1 MIAII
6 ALPLSVLFCFDFH
19 FDLISVFLRSP
30 SNGDVAVKDDS
41 AKLSGGT
48 LSRRYFFSKEKNLN
62 DLECFTV
69 SF

>member
-41 AKLSGGT
+41 AK
-48 LSRRYFFSKEKNLN
+48 
-62 DLECFTV
+62 
-69 SF
+69 